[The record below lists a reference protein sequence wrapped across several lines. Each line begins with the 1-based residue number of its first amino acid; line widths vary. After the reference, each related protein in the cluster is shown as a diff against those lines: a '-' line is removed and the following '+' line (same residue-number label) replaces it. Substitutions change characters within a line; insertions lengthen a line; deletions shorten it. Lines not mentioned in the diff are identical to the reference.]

1 MAQKKAEARMPKA
14 IEAARLDTL
23 EMIHMMEKV
32 AKTGR
37 PITLNLPDD
46 SNVQI
51 IPGSKMHPAWGY
63 MKGTIEIVGD
73 IMSPIEETWDARDL
87 DRFE

>member
-1 MAQKKAEARMPKA
+1 MAKKKAEAPMPKA
-14 IEAARLDTL
+14 IEVARLDTM

-32 AKTGR
+32 AKTGH
-37 PITLNLPDD
+37 PITVNLPDD

-51 IPGSKMHPAWGY
+51 IPGPKMQPPWGY
-63 MKGTIEIVGD
+63 MKGTMEIVGD
-73 IMSPIEETWDARDL
+73 IMSPIEETRHARDL